1 MSVEHLKDKALQFIP
16 SSIRDDTL
24 TTASQNWQL
33 LPVTKYL
40 IPRVMRILCLGANWL
55 LAKVLRK
62 PILDD
67 QLTLLY
73 ELDTLQLMY
82 STNDKICVGFVIP
95 NCHLPHYFGETG
107 TTTPRN
113 RWLSIRFVPLT
124 LSLLFFV
131 FVLFCFVL
139 VFFFRFLKFFSQW
152 FFFKPIV
159 SGG

>member
-24 TTASQNWQL
+24 ITASQNWQL

-62 PILDD
+62 PIFDD

-82 STNDKICVGFVIP
+82 STNDNIWVGFVIP
-95 NCHLPHYFGETG
+95 NCHFPHYFGETG

-124 LSLLFFV
+124 LSLLFFCFC
-131 FVLFCFVL
+131 FVLFCFV
-139 VFFFRFLKFFSQW
+139 FFRFLKIFQSMILF
-152 FFFKPIV
+152 
-159 SGG
+159 